1 MRPRLKAQRLY
12 VKTRSGRSSTTQ
24 TLSTVPKQTHIERL
38 RASMTKEIND
48 EVAVQDKAINLYKQ
62 GEQKE
67 LTGLMRDAIILYR
80 SAIKVSL

>member
-1 MRPRLKAQRLY
+1 
-12 VKTRSGRSSTTQ
+12 
-24 TLSTVPKQTHIERL
+24 
-38 RASMTKEIND
+38 MTKEIND